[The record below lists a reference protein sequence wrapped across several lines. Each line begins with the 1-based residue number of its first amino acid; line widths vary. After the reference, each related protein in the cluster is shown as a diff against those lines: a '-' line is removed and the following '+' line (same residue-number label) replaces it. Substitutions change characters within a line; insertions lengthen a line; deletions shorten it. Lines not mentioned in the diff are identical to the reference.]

1 LAGRNLAIGKKYV
14 KKLGWLIVLLLAI
27 AGGVA
32 LTLQSGVLNLS
43 LAELEQRYRLPESKF
58 ADIDGV
64 RLHYV
69 DEGQGPVIVLVHA
82 SFMNLHSWNDL
93 ASRLK
98 DRYRVIRFD
107 QLTNGLTGPDPA
119 NDYGLPHNE
128 RLLDGLLR
136 QLGITEITLLGTS
149 SGGTTAFRYAAA
161 HPQQVKRLI
170 LVNSAGMP
178 RTATTDPNRPRGSAL
193 ERWVLSRYKS
203 PSYWRE
209 SLTGQFGGGTPPPEE
224 LVQRVYDMNRRD
236 TLRAEG
242 AAMMKAF
249 QTGDPE
255 KVLGEIRVP
264 TFVLWGKGNIT
275 VSHLEADV
283 IQHWLINAPTLKK
296 KIDKVGHYFYL
307 ELPEEFAR
315 DIDDFASG
323 RLDAQM
329 TRVSRSNYIPV
340 TTQTPEATQGVD
352 R

>member
-1 LAGRNLAIGKKYV
+1 MKTLLKLAAALAV
-14 KKLGWLIVLLLAI
+14 M
-27 AGGVA
+27 AGAAAV
-32 LTLQSGVLNLS
+32 TLQSGVLNLTMT
-43 LAELEQRYRLPESKF
+43 ELEERYRLPQSKF
-58 ADIDGV
+58 ADINGV

-82 SFMNLHSWNDL
+82 SFHSLHSWNDL

-107 QLTNGLTGPDPA
+107 QLTNGLTGPDPG

-128 RLLDGLLR
+128 RLLEALLR
-136 QLGITEITLLGTS
+136 QLGVTEMTLLGTS
-149 SGGTTAFRYAAA
+149 SGGTTAFRYAAS
-161 HPQQVKRLI
+161 HPEQVRRLI

-178 RTATTDPNRPRGSAL
+178 RTATTDPNRPRGSAV
-193 ERWVLSRYKS
+193 ERWVRSYYKS
-203 PSYWRE
+203 LGYWRE
-209 SLTGQFGGGTPPPEE
+209 NLKAQFGGGSEPPDE

-236 TLRAEG
+236 ILRAEG

-264 TFVLWGKGNIT
+264 TFILWGKGNIT

-283 IQHWLINAPTLKK
+283 IQHWLVNAPTLKK

-307 ELPEEFAR
+307 EMPEEFAR
-315 DIDDFASG
+315 DIDDFAAG
-323 RLDAQM
+323 RLDSQM
-329 TRVSRSNYIPV
+329 IRVNRSNYIPE
-340 TTQTPEATQGVD
+340 TTQGVE